1 MSSVNAQANEP
12 IAVIG
17 SGCRFPGSASTPS
30 KLWELLKQPRDL
42 LSKIPKERFNVDTF
56 YHPDGTHHGR
66 TNARYAYL
74 LDQDPYEF
82 DASFFNLPAN
92 EVSTIDPQHR
102 LMLETVYDGITTAG
116 LKMEDLRGSS
126 TAVYVGEMHRD
137 FLDNQN
143 YDLDAMNMYAAT
155 GTAASILSNRVSYF
169 FDWHGPSMTIDTA
182 CSSSLVAVH
191 HAVQQLRTG
200 SSKVAI
206 AAGANL
212 VLSPFSL
219 IVTSKLNML
228 SPTGRCR
235 MWDAGADGYVKGEGV
250 AAVVLKTLSQALRD
264 GDSIECIIRES
275 GINQDGRTPGITMPS
290 HTAQEALIREVY
302 SRAGLDLT
310 KPEDRPQYFEAHGT
324 GTAAGDPQ
332 EAQAISSAFFSERE
346 RGTDEEPLYVGSIK
360 TIIGHTE
367 GTAGIA
373 GLMKASLAI
382 QNGLIPPNMLFEKL
396 SDGVAPFYGDLQVV
410 TENQSWPDLRY
421 NQPRR
426 VSVNSFG
433 FGGTNAHVIVESLP
447 TLQDTTITGPEPC
460 LAPIALSA
468 NSDSSLKAA
477 VEELADYLKAHPD
490 TPMHDLVWTL
500 LKNRSDHSIRY
511 TTPSG
516 SVTTV
521 REALIHDAP
530 LIQGKDSIAIKSETR
545 NMPQVLGIFTGQGAQ
560 WPAMG
565 KVLLSTISKARDI
578 VLELDS
584 SLQTLPPA
592 FRPTWKLIDQLQ
604 LEGDDSMVHDATF
617 SQPMCCAIQI
627 LLTKLLFA
635 AGIKF
640 NVVVGHSSGEIAC
653 AYAAGFISSSQAIRI
668 AYLRG
673 LTSQLAKSPSG
684 VEGAMMAAG
693 TTFDDAQELCE
704 LEIFEGRLK
713 VAASNGPESVTLSG
727 DKDAILEAQEI
738 LNDES
743 RFNRLLKVDK
753 AYHSHHMAPCA
764 ESYIAA
770 LKACGCDELT
780 MDIEPSVTWVSSVFE
795 GRVMRPEDLQAEY
808 WKDNLLSSVL
818 FQEAVEEAVIHNPI
832 DVCLEVGA
840 HPALKDPALKTIE
853 NCIESSL
860 PYTGF
865 MQRKKDDLEAFSVG
879 LGYLWSRFG
888 TPVLDLD
895 RLYSELSIKKGT
907 KSLSK
912 DLPCYPWDH
921 SRRHK
926 KESRKLKSFLREQKP
941 HLLLGKVLAHSTPS
955 MIQWQNHIRQR
966 DIEWLDGHSLQGQTV
981 FPGAGY
987 VVMAMEAALHEA
999 GDREVQL
1006 LEVLDLAIDKAVT
1019 FEDENSL
1026 VELNLS
1032 LTVNTEEITDTSI
1045 SYAFVINSG
1054 LAKETGLSTSAK
1066 GTIIVTFGEGSLETL
1081 PAAQMK
1087 PSHMNK
1093 VSIDRFYN
1101 MLHEIGYGYT
1111 KQFRGVSSLR
1121 RGDSKS
1127 CGTID
1132 FHPLEDND
1140 RRLVMHPASLDVAF
1154 QTFIGAYTSPGDK
1167 RLRSLLVPTGIGRI
1181 VLNPWAI
1188 GHIDSGTKDVD
1199 FVSTS
1204 ITGSGKVAG
1213 DIEVFDPATRATIL
1227 QIEGLSFK
1235 PFSPP
1240 SAADDHQMFAKW
1252 TWSQLSPDTILDDCK
1267 YHASEKDKEATGMI
1281 ERITYWYIKL
1291 FLNSLT
1297 AEDREK
1303 AAFHQTKLIQWCEYI
1318 MSETESGHNIWYDIA
1333 WEADTPEDIETIIRD
1348 WFYHP
1353 FIRLIQRVGE
1363 NMIDVIRDNRNPFDL
1378 MDHDGLL
1385 TEFYGSTISYGHS
1398 YHYFQKLCAQIN
1410 HRYQNMDVL
1419 EIGAGTGGATR
1430 HFLNSEQVSFNNYT
1444 FTDISNAFFE
1454 QAAKEFAE
1462 HADKMEFRPLDV
1474 RRDPVE
1480 QEYKPNSYDL
1490 IIASNVLHATP
1501 KLEETLS
1508 NVRKLLRPGGQLVI
1522 IEVTH
1527 REHSRVG
1534 FIFGLFADWWAGH
1547 DEGRVHEPFVTYEK
1561 WDELLKKTGFSGI
1574 DTRTLD
1580 PDSTIFPNGV
1590 FSSHAVNDLVKSLD
1604 SPLTASIKESYPPL
1618 VVIGGASS
1626 KTALLP
1632 EKLRS
1637 TAPHR
1642 SLLTVNRIRDVI
1654 DAAIEPKSTFIVL
1667 SELDEETFTGIDD
1680 DQFESLQAI
1689 FDRASHVLWVTESAW
1704 VNHPQQGMTI
1714 GLLRTLRLEY
1724 LNVQLQVLDVDY
1736 SESLTSEILIE
1747 TVQRLEDGSNW
1758 QENGILWT
1766 QEPELYLRKDQ
1777 LVVARLKPDIVKNN
1791 RLNSNRRPVTASF
1804 DPSQDELALVNE
1816 GGVDFFKCLEDRHV
1830 PDSIS
1835 DHSVRVQVTHSLAK
1849 AVRVGKL
1856 GIFNLIQGYIVASG
1870 EAVVSLSE
1878 SQASFIDASNDHL
1891 IRLESQQPDA
1901 ACVLPAL
1908 LADLVAQTL
1917 LADAA
1922 PETTVLVFEPPT
1934 SSIDSLVRQGVTAKV
1949 QVVIASVNP
1958 PVDEHKNHW
1967 IQLHPR
1973 ETQRQLL
1980 KKIPANVTA
1989 FYNLAT
1995 TEHIRELGRRLS
2007 TNLPSSCHV
2016 AFLSSLIHDSAA
2028 PVLENCSRDALVAL
2042 RAAVERL
2049 GSMQLEDT
2057 KSTLTPSQLL
2067 SMEGAYRFDSIV
2079 QWQAEPEITARVR
2092 SIESGRLFVDNK
2104 TYLLVGLAGDLGRSI
2119 ARFMIEGGAR
2129 HIVLSS
2135 RSPKI
2140 ETQWIE
2146 DMAAAGGNIMVL
2158 PMDVSNEN
2166 SVDNGLAAIRA
2177 SMPPI
2182 AGVAFGPLVLQD
2194 VMFNNM
2200 DLSLMEMVLA
2210 PKVTGARLL
2219 NERLSDP
2226 SSPLDFFVMFSSF
2239 VMVSG
2244 NPGQAA
2250 YSAANAFT
2258 HALAQQ
2264 RRSQGMAGSTIDI
2277 GAVYGVG
2284 FIARAGREEE
2294 YDVVRFMFDEVNE
2307 WELHALFAEA
2317 VVAGRAPGTDE
2328 VELVTGMPFVDPAD
2342 RDQIPYFDD
2351 PRLAYYKLSD
2361 GRNKVN
2367 ELAGDKGSVQDRLLK
2382 AETMDEV
2389 RAIILEGISAKIR
2402 VALQV
2407 AASDDINLNSPLV
2420 DQGVDSLSAVT
2431 IGTWFSKNL
2440 SVDVPLLKILGG
2452 ASVSDLVEESISRI
2466 LPAAIPLAYD
2476 GSANE
2481 IQKEETPVS
2490 VDVEATGLAS
2500 NSGSDELSLPSDY
2513 MDAQTPPSL
2522 FSSTSDQKSEGV
2534 ERTVPLSLS
2543 QEYSWKQQQLGLDH
2557 STFNST
2563 IAMFMQGTLDLNRL
2577 GWAFN
2582 QALQRHDAFRTSF
2595 ITDPA
2600 DESRLLQSVMKS
2612 PAVGFET
2619 IKVANKAEAEKCCK
2633 DLESYKYNLSEGK
2646 TLKVVIYSWSSTDH
2660 LLVFAYHRLVG
2671 DGWTTEHLFVE
2682 AGQLYNGVQLD
2693 APPSYADFA
2702 VRQRNDLVS
2711 GSAKNDLSYWST
2723 LFETLPVRLPMLDVP
2738 GKQISASPT
2747 WSEHETIARVNPM
2760 IAVRIKDRSRK
2771 HKTTPMHFYLA
2782 AFHVLLAR
2790 LTTSTDVAIGV
2801 ADTNRST
2808 LTDQATMGFFASLLP
2823 VRLGYS
2829 PDDIFAE
2836 TLIAVKDQMRGA
2848 LLHSAVP
2855 YGAILEH
2862 LGLSNPSSTDPDSQ
2876 SPLFQAVFDYKQGQ
2890 AETGSIGQ
2898 ANIVESHLSRAGSPY
2913 DITLEMSDD
2922 PNKDPL
2928 IILKLQ
2934 KERYAPSDAEVV
2946 MDAYLA
2952 ILSIFSRNPALR
2964 VEDGRLDQGTKVK
2977 A

>member
-1 MSSVNAQANEP
+1 MNPLQW
-12 IAVIG
+12 
-17 SGCRFPGSASTPS
+17 SGCRFPGSASSPS

-42 LSKIPKERFNVDTF
+42 LSKIPKERFDVDAF

-116 LKMEDLRGSS
+116 LKLEDLRGSS
-126 TAVYVGEMHRD
+126 TAVYVGMMHRD

-155 GTAASILSNRVSYF
+155 GTSASILSNRVSYF

-191 HAVQQLRTG
+191 HAIQQLRTG

-206 AAGANL
+206 AAGAHL
-212 VLSPFSL
+212 ILGPFSL

-228 SPTGRCR
+228 SPTGRSR
-235 MWDAGADGYVKGEGV
+235 MWDAGADGYAKGEGV
-250 AAVVLKTLSQALRD
+250 AAVVLKTLSQALKD

-275 GINQDGRTPGITMPS
+275 SINQDGRTPGITMPS
-290 HTAQEALIREVY
+290 HTAQEALIRDVY

-310 KPEDRPQYFEAHGT
+310 KPENRPQYFEAHGT

-332 EAQAISSAFFSERE
+332 EAQAISSAFFGERE

-382 QNGLIPPNMLFEKL
+382 QHGVIPPNMLFEKL
-396 SDGVAPFYGDLQVV
+396 SDQVAPFYRDLHVV
-410 TENQSWPDLRY
+410 TKNQSWPKLQYD
-421 NQPRR
+421 QPRR

-433 FGGTNAHVIVESLP
+433 FGGTNAHIIVESSP
-447 TLQDTTITGPEPC
+447 TLRDTTITGSTPC

-468 NSDSSLKAA
+468 NSESSLKAA
-477 VEELADYLKAHPD
+477 IEDLADYLKTEPD
-490 TPMHDLVWTL
+490 TRIHDLVWTL
-500 LKNRSDHSIRY
+500 LRNRSDHSVRY

-516 SVTTV
+516 SVAAV
-521 REALIHDAP
+521 REALIHDAA
-530 LIQGKDSIAIKSETR
+530 LIQGKQSIAIMSEARTR
-545 NMPQVLGIFTGQGAQ
+545 PQVLGIFTGQGAQ

-565 KVLLSTISKARDI
+565 KVLLSTFAKAREI
-578 VLELDS
+578 VLELDH
-584 SLQTLPPA
+584 SLQTLPQA

-617 SQPMCCAIQI
+617 SQPICCAIQI

-635 AGIKF
+635 AGIQFK
-640 NVVVGHSSGEIAC
+640 VVVGHSSGEIAC
-653 AYAAGFISSSQAIRI
+653 AYAAGFISSSQAVRI

-673 LTSQLAKSPSG
+673 LTSQLAKSSSG
-684 VEGAMMAAG
+684 VEGAMMAVG
-693 TTFDDAQELCE
+693 TTFEDAQELCA
-704 LEIFEGRLK
+704 LETFEGRLK
-713 VAASNGPESVTLSG
+713 VAASNGPDSVTLSG

-743 RFNRLLKVDK
+743 SFNRLLKVDK

-764 ESYIAA
+764 EPYIAA
-770 LKACGCDELT
+770 LKACGCDTSDL
-780 MDIEPSVTWVSSVFE
+780 DIEPSATWISSVFE
-795 GRVMRPEDLQAEY
+795 GRVMKPDDLRAEY
-808 WKDNLLSSVL
+808 WKDNLLSPVL
-818 FQEAVEEAVIHNPI
+818 FQDAVEQAIIKHNPI

-840 HPALKDPALKTIE
+840 HPALKDPTLKTVE
-853 NCIESSL
+853 NCGGFSL

-865 MQRKKDDLEAFSVG
+865 MQRKKNDLDAFSAG
-879 LGYLWSRFG
+879 LGYLWSHFG

-895 RLYSELSIKKGT
+895 RLYNELSIDTGT

-921 SRRHK
+921 SRKHK
-926 KESRKLKSFLREQKP
+926 KESRRLKAFLGAQKP

-955 MIQWQNHIRQR
+955 MILWQNHIRQR
-966 DIEWLDGHSLQGQTV
+966 DIKWLDGHSLQGQTV

-1006 LEVLDLAIDKAVT
+1006 LEVLNLVIDKAVT

-1026 VELNLS
+1026 IELNLS
-1032 LTVNTEEITDTSI
+1032 LMVNTSEVTDTSI
-1045 SYAFVINSG
+1045 SYTFVINSC
-1054 LAKETGLSTSAK
+1054 LAKETSLSSSAT
-1066 GTIIVTFGEGSLETL
+1066 GTIVVVFGQGSLETL
-1081 PAAQMK
+1081 PVAQTE
-1087 PSHMNK
+1087 PPHMNK
-1093 VSIDRFYN
+1093 VSVDRFYN
-1101 MLHEIGYGYT
+1101 MLDEIGYGYT

-1121 RGDSKS
+1121 RGDSKAW
-1127 CGTID
+1127 
-1132 FHPLEDND
+1132 
-1140 RRLVMHPASLDVAF
+1140 LVHLDIILDVAF

-1167 RLRSLLVPTGIGRI
+1167 RLRNLLVPTGIDRI
-1181 VLNPWAI
+1181 VLNPWATGQI
-1188 GHIDSGTKDVD
+1188 HSLSRNAN

-1204 ITGSGKVAG
+1204 TAGAGNGVAG
-1213 DIEVFDPATRATIL
+1213 DIEVFDPDTRATIL

-1252 TWSQLSPDTILDDCK
+1252 TWSQLNPDAVLDDSR
-1267 YHASEKDKEATGMI
+1267 YHSSEKDKAATEMI
-1281 ERITYWYIKL
+1281 ERITYWYIKS

-1297 AEDREK
+1297 TEDRGR
-1303 AAFHQTKLIQWCEYI
+1303 AAFHQTKQIQWCEYI
-1318 MSETESGHNIWYDIA
+1318 IAETKSGYNIWYDIA
-1333 WEADTPEDIETIIRD
+1333 WEADTPDDIERFIRD

-1363 NMIDVIRDNRNPFDL
+1363 NMLDVIRDNRNPFDL

-1419 EIGAGTGGATR
+1419 EIGAGTGGASR
-1430 HFLNSEQVSFNNYT
+1430 YFLNSEQVSFNNYT

-1462 HADKMEFRPLDV
+1462 HADKMEFRPLDI

-1490 IIASNVLHATP
+1490 VIASNVLHATP
-1501 KLEETLS
+1501 RLEETLA
-1508 NVRKLLRPGGQLVI
+1508 NVRKLLKPGGQLVI

-1527 REHSRVG
+1527 REHARIG

-1561 WDELLKKTGFSGI
+1561 WDELFRRTGFSGI
-1574 DTRTLD
+1574 VSRTLD

-1590 FSSHAVNDLVKSLD
+1590 FSTHAVNDLTKILD
-1604 SPLTASIKESYPPL
+1604 SPLTAPIKESYPPL

-1626 KTALLP
+1626 KTALLL

-1637 TAPHR
+1637 TVPQR

-1654 DAAIEPKSTFIVL
+1654 DAGVEPRSTFIVL
-1667 SELDEETFTGIDD
+1667 SELDEETFTGLDN

-1724 LNVQLQVLDVDY
+1724 LNIQLQVLDVDY
-1736 SESLTSEILIE
+1736 AESLTSEVLIE

-1766 QEPELYLRKDQ
+1766 QEPELYLHKDQ
-1777 LVVARLKPDIVKNN
+1777 LVVARLKPDVAKNN

-1804 DPSQDELALVNE
+1804 DPCQDKLALVNE
-1816 GGVDFFKCLEDRHV
+1816 EGVDFFRCLEERHV
-1830 PDSIS
+1830 PDTIA
-1835 DHSVRVQVTHSLAK
+1835 DHLVRVQVTHSLAK

-1856 GIFNLIQGYIVASG
+1856 GIFNLIQGYITASG
-1870 EAVVSLSE
+1870 EAVVTLSE
-1878 SQASFIDASNDHL
+1878 SHASFIQASNDQL
-1891 IRLESQQPDA
+1891 VRLESQQADA
-1901 ACVLPAL
+1901 TCVLPAL

-1922 PETTVLVFEPPT
+1922 PGTTVLVFDPPNYF
-1934 SSIDSLVRQGVTAKV
+1934 IDSLVRHGVAAEV
-1949 QVVIASVNP
+1949 RLVIATVNP
-1958 PVDEHKNHW
+1958 PVDGHNTQW

-1980 KKIPANVTA
+1980 KKIPANVSV

-1995 TEHIRELGRRLS
+1995 TEHIKELGRRLS
-2007 TNLPSSCHV
+2007 ANLPSSCHV
-2016 AFLSSLIHDSAA
+2016 AFLTSLIHGSAA
-2028 PVLENCSRDALVAL
+2028 PVSENCSRDALVAL
-2042 RAAVERL
+2042 QGAVTRL
-2049 GSMQLEDT
+2049 GEVKVKDT

-2067 SMEGAYRFDSIV
+2067 SVEGASRFDSII
-2079 QWQAEPEITARVR
+2079 QCQAEPKITARVR
-2092 SIESGRLFVDNK
+2092 SIETGRLFVDDK
-2104 TYLLVGLAGDLGRSI
+2104 TYLLVGLSGDLGRSI

-2140 ETQWIE
+2140 DPQWIE
-2146 DMAAAGGNIMVL
+2146 DMAAAGGSIMVL
-2158 PMDVSNEN
+2158 PMDVSNEA
-2166 SVDNGLAAIRA
+2166 SVDSGLATIRA

-2264 RRSQGMAGSTIDI
+2264 RRSRGMAGSTIDI

-2317 VVAGRAPGTDE
+2317 VVAGRAPGTDQ
-2328 VELVTGMPFVDPAD
+2328 VELVTGMPYVDPAD

-2361 GRNKVN
+2361 GRNKGH
-2367 ELAGDKGSVQDRLLK
+2367 ELVSAKGSVQERLLK

-2389 RAIILEGISAKIR
+2389 RAIILEGVSAKIR
-2402 VALQV
+2402 GALQV
-2407 AASDDINLNSPLV
+2407 AASDDLNLTSPLV

-2431 IGTWFSKNL
+2431 IGTWFSRNL

-2466 LPAAIPLAYD
+2466 LPGAIPLAYD

-2481 IQKEETPVS
+2481 ILKDEAPVA
-2490 VDVEATGLAS
+2490 VEVEAMGLAS
-2500 NSGSDELSLPSDY
+2500 NSGGYDDLSLPSDY
-2513 MDAQTPPSL
+2513 INVPTPISL
-2522 FSSTSDQKSEGV
+2522 LSSPSDQKADGV
-2534 ERTVPLSLS
+2534 ERIAPLSIA
-2543 QEYSWKQQQLGLDH
+2543 QEYCWKQQQLGLDP

-2563 IAMFMQGTLDLNRL
+2563 IGMFMQGALDLNRL
-2577 GWAFN
+2577 SWAFN

-2595 ITDPA
+2595 VTNTA
-2600 DESRLLQSVMKS
+2600 DKSRPLQSVMKS

-2619 IKVANKAEAEKCCK
+2619 IKVADRAAAERGFK
-2633 DLESYKYNLSEGK
+2633 DLERYEYNFSEGM
-2646 TLKVVIYSWSSTDH
+2646 TLKVVNYSWSFTDH

-2693 APPSYADFA
+2693 PPPSYADFA
-2702 VRQRNDLVS
+2702 VRQRKDLVS
-2711 GSAKNDLSYWST
+2711 GAAESDLSYWST
-2723 LFETLPVRLPMLDVP
+2723 LFKTLPVRLPMLDVP
-2738 GKQISASPT
+2738 G
-2747 WSEHETIARVNPM
+2747 NG
-2760 IAVRIKDRSRK
+2760 SRP
-2771 HKTTPMHFYLA
+2771 HQL
-2782 AFHVLLAR
+2782 
-2790 LTTSTDVAIGV
+2790 
-2801 ADTNRST
+2801 
-2808 LTDQATMGFFASLLP
+2808 DQATMGFFASLLP
-2823 VRLGYS
+2823 VRLRYS

-2836 TLIAVKDQMRGA
+2836 ALIAVKDEIRAA

-2862 LGLSNPSSTDPDSQ
+2862 LGLPNPSAADPESQ
-2876 SPLFQAVFDYKQGQ
+2876 ALLFQAVFDYKQGQ
-2890 AETGSIGQ
+2890 AETGSIGR
-2898 ANIVESHLSRAGSPY
+2898 ANIVESRTSRAGSPY
-2913 DITLEMSDD
+2913 DIILEMSDD
-2922 PNKDPL
+2922 SNKDPL
-2928 IILKLQ
+2928 VILKLQ
-2934 KERYAPSDAEVV
+2934 SERYASGDAEVV
-2946 MDAYLA
+2946 MDAYLS

-2964 VEDGRLDQGTKVK
+2964 VEDGRLDQGARAKP
-2977 A
+2977 